1 MPNVHFLNLI
11 PCSYRWMIRAS
22 RVTAFVPIT
31 LKFEA
36 EGKQINEV
44 FSWDPNQSET
54 NITKFAVTFAT
65 EAGLSQ
71 RYQTIVEQE
80 IKRQIKLCKVRASVK
95 KKRIVTRAS

>member
-1 MPNVHFLNLI
+1 MFISVRSI
-11 PCSYRWMIRAS
+11 WAS

-54 NITKFAVTFAT
+54 NITKFAITFIT

-71 RYQTIVEQE
+71 RYQTLVEQE
-80 IKRQIKLCKVRASVK
+80 IKRQIKLYKVRTKV
-95 KKRIVTRAS
+95 